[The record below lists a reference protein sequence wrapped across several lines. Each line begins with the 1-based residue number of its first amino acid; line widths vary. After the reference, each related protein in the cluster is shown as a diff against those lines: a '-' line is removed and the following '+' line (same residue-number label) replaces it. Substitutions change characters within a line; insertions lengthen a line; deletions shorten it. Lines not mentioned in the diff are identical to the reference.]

1 MNRKV
6 SYLPTVS
13 TVSYGTGRSG
23 IYCRESCEREERGI
37 ERGLE
42 RRLEEMQHA
51 LAERSEAFMMMT
63 ADARIALL
71 RSAGDGQSNVLQTS
85 RKNVAITMLRGEEEH
100 PSPGSGAN
108 KRGLEDSA

>member
-1 MNRKV
+1 
-6 SYLPTVS
+6 
-13 TVSYGTGRSG
+13 
-23 IYCRESCEREERGI
+23 
-37 ERGLE
+37 
-42 RRLEEMQHA
+42 MQHA